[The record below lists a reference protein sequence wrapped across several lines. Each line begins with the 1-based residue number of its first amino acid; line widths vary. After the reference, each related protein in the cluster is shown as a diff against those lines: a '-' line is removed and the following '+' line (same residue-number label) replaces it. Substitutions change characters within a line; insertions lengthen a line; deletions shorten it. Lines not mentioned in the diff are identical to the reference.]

1 LDSPLTANA
10 RFFFYFPGLQRTFAT
25 SVSEDAGRDSQGWP
39 FRILVSV
46 GVPYLV
52 ALDAYE
58 RIIGKEDHTLM
69 GGVDQGR
76 RLEHLMGI
84 VVMLEAWVKDAQ
96 SALFGTRNAALDQMS
111 NAMASGT
118 ILSRIESFKAQLQS
132 LPGATSS
139 LESRLR
145 AVEDAIQQ
153 L

>member
-1 LDSPLTANA
+1 LSFL
-10 RFFFYFPGLQRTFAT
+10 FFNVPGLQRAFAA
-25 SVSEDAGRDSQGWP
+25 SVSEDAARDSQGWP
-39 FRILVSV
+39 YRILVSV

-58 RIIGKEDHTLM
+58 RIIGEEDHTLM
-69 GGVDQGR
+69 GGVDQHR
-76 RLEHLMGI
+76 RLEHVMNI

-111 NAMASGT
+111 NALASGS

-132 LPGATSS
+132 LAGATASV
-139 LESRLR
+139 ESRLR
-145 AVEDAIQQ
+145 AVEDAIKQ